1 MDGAG
6 FDSAA
11 LQPTRD
17 SVRSM
22 LGPRK
27 NQDRV
32 EVADRA
38 VDEEVMPVSNAEGL
52 RKRTASQPLP
62 DSLVVQSQPSWATAE
77 TDGSMP
83 RFHARAK
90 RKT

>member
-11 LQPTRD
+11 LEPTRD

-32 EVADRA
+32 EVADRS
-38 VDEEVMPVSNAEGL
+38 VDEEVMPVSNA
-52 RKRTASQPLP
+52 
-62 DSLVVQSQPSWATAE
+62 
-77 TDGSMP
+77 DGTS
-83 RFHARAK
+83 
-90 RKT
+90 